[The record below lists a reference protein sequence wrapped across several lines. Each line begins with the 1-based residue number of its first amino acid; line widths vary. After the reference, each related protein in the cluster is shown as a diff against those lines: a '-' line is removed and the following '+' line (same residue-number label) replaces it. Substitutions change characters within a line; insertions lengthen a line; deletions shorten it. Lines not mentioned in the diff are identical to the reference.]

1 MIFSGSKD
9 SITNGFGIIWK
20 NDFTCCWLCFVMG
33 EMGEEELLV
42 VLWFVGGDYADLSGL
57 CGFVNSRVVNS

>member
-42 VLWFVGGDYADLSGL
+42 ELWFVGG
-57 CGFVNSRVVNS
+57 VITRI